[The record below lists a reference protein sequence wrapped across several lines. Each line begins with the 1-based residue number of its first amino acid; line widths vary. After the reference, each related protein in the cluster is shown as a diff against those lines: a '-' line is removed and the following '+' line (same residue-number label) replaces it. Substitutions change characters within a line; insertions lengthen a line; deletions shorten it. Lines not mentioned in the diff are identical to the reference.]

1 MRKNWSILTG
11 ILICVQVFLACSD
24 TTSPSAVIEN
34 GEQKEPETVVPDT
47 IANPDTTTIDK
58 PETVV
63 PDTTPHYA
71 VTEDSLG
78 LHFML
83 GDKEITSSELY
94 LNYPAD
100 SFLTRFEIGDMVTVA
115 FVGYDTLEMAVA
127 ASTSDVPIAQF
138 VLSAINGNDYMY
150 MSVHNGKLAEILG
163 ISVENSP
170 VEVIV
175 SMKEKG
181 GHLLGLDIIRNAHH
195 MGTYTENYPELSI
208 EEYANFREVRTTG
221 IGKNKLYRS
230 SSPIDFSLGRNHYVD
245 SLAQEA
251 GVATFINLADSEGS
265 ATSYKGFECTYYSTQ
280 NIVFL
285 AMNVEFYSKP
295 FQERLVIG
303 YRYMIEHEGPYLV
316 HCTYGMDRTG
326 FTIAVL
332 EALMG
337 ATPEEI
343 QADYAKTFSN
353 YLTVRDGMQ
362 IPLNEEQV
370 EFFKSVILR
379 NLKAVYHAEGIEV
392 SDTSNADWATATEKY
407 LEKLGMTQEEISALK
422 DRLK

>member
-24 TTSPSAVIEN
+24 TTSSSAVIEN

-63 PDTTPHYA
+63 PGTTPHYA

-150 MSVHNGKLAEILG
+150 MSVHNGKLA
-163 ISVENSP
+163 
-170 VEVIV
+170 
-175 SMKEKG
+175 
-181 GHLLGLDIIRNAHH
+181 
-195 MGTYTENYPELSI
+195 
-208 EEYANFREVRTTG
+208 
-221 IGKNKLYRS
+221 
-230 SSPIDFSLGRNHYVD
+230 
-245 SLAQEA
+245 
-251 GVATFINLADSEGS
+251 
-265 ATSYKGFECTYYSTQ
+265 
-280 NIVFL
+280 
-285 AMNVEFYSKP
+285 
-295 FQERLVIG
+295 
-303 YRYMIEHEGPYLV
+303 
-316 HCTYGMDRTG
+316 
-326 FTIAVL
+326 
-332 EALMG
+332 
-337 ATPEEI
+337 
-343 QADYAKTFSN
+343 
-353 YLTVRDGMQ
+353 
-362 IPLNEEQV
+362 
-370 EFFKSVILR
+370 
-379 NLKAVYHAEGIEV
+379 
-392 SDTSNADWATATEKY
+392 
-407 LEKLGMTQEEISALK
+407 
-422 DRLK
+422 